1 MGLQQKKV
9 EAMKLIGQIAKD
21 AKNQQQGFSYL
32 SDEAVTAKVQS
43 VLSSVGIALT
53 PPDVTDI
60 SCVSTVTAKG
70 GPWHTVTVK
79 VRMGLAD
86 TDTSET
92 ESGVIVGIGADSGDK
107 AVYKALTGAR
117 KYFFRLIFGI
127 GTGDDPDATSC
138 EHAPAAHSNPAPKPE
153 APARDPLDA
162 DIERAFT
169 DMMVPIPQRRP
180 MFKKLSALYGTKEQ
194 TASRLI
200 DMASAGTTYEAL
212 VEMIGGAT

>member
-1 MGLQQKKV
+1 MNEGTFFSRLAQVQAQIKPATMDGTNPHFKSRYATLASLHAACMPALTAAGFSV
-9 EAMKLIGQIAKD
+9 RQSVTESDGFLYCETIVQADDGQI
-21 AKNQQQGFSYL
+21 SC
-32 SDEAVTAKVQS
+32 TCP
-43 VLSSVGIALT
+43 VGK
-53 PPDVTDI
+53 P
-60 SCVSTVTAKG
+60 
-70 GPWHTVTVK
+70 
-79 VRMGLAD
+79 R
-86 TDTSET
+86 DTSPQAYGSAIT
-92 ESGVIVGIGADSGDK
+92 
-107 AVYKALTGAR
+107 YAR
-117 KYFFRLIFGI
+117 RYSLATCLGLVS
-127 GTGDDPDATSC
+127 DDDDDAN
-138 EHAPAAHSNPAPKPE
+138 EAQPIQDRPAASNRPAPKPA